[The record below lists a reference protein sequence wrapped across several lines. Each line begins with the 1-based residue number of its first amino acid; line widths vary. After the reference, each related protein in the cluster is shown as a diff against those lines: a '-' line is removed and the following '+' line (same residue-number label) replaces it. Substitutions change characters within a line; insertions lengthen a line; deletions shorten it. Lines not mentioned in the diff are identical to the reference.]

1 MKMNKTITRVKRT
14 IAENE
19 LIPSGSSVLIAL
31 SGGADSVF
39 LTHVLKEMSAELD
52 LAIYACHVEH
62 GIRGADS
69 VRDME
74 FSRELCRS
82 LGIEFFGKSFDV
94 PGEAA
99 RLKISEEAAGRKI
112 RYEYFSEIMAEH
124 GIDLLAT
131 AHHRDDRVE
140 TIVMNMLRGS
150 GLRGFV
156 GIEYKNGS
164 VIRPLLD
171 ITKDEILEF
180 CRSEKI
186 DYCTDDTNFN
196 TEYTRN
202 KIRHELIPVLRK
214 YNPSF
219 DECIIRESCIM
230 SEEDKFIECAAA
242 SEYELLKSDRGLN
255 LEKLAGLDTA
265 IRRRVIYMYIAD
277 AKGTRRDISFE
288 DVNAVLKLC
297 ISGESGKCADIGG
310 GLRAQIS
317 YGRLYIGQEAGCG
330 DFEYRLLPGTP
341 CDVKELGIRF
351 TLAQCR
357 APDDNAIKINPFD
370 TVILRNRRPGDVFY
384 PTGMEGRKKI
394 KDYFIDKKIGRAQR
408 TRIPILVVN
417 GEIAAVVGMRADRRF
432 ADKNGGFKLLTEN

>member
-1 MKMNKTITRVKRT
+1 MNKTITRIKRT
-14 IAENE
+14 ITENN
-19 LIPSGSSVLIAL
+19 LISSGSSVLIAL

-39 LTHVLKEMSAELD
+39 LTYVLKNMSYELD
-52 LAIYACHVEH
+52 LSLYACHVEH

-74 FSRELCRS
+74 FSRKLCES

-99 RLKISEEAAGRKI
+99 RLRISEEAAGRKI
-112 RYEYFSEIMAEH
+112 RYEYFSRVLAEQ

-140 TIVMNMLRGS
+140 TIVMNMLRGA

-171 ITKDEILEF
+171 ITKDEILEY
-180 CRSEKI
+180 CRSENI
-186 DYCTDDTNFN
+186 NYCTDATNFN

-202 KIRHELIPVLRK
+202 RIRHELIPALRK

-219 DECIIRESCIM
+219 DDCIIRESSIM
-230 SEEDKFIECAAA
+230 SEEDRYLEAVAA
-242 SEYELLKSDRGLN
+242 SEYELLKSDSGLCI
-255 LEKLAGLDTA
+255 EKLMRLDTA
-265 IRRRVIYMYIAD
+265 IRRRVIYMYIAEK
-277 AKGTRRDISFE
+277 KGTRRDISFD

-297 ISGESGKCADIGG
+297 TSGKSGKCADIGG
-310 GLRAQIS
+310 ELRAQVS
-317 YGRLYIGQEAGCG
+317 YGRLYIGRDEGCA
-330 DFEYRLLPGTP
+330 DFEYRLQPGVP
-341 CDVKELGIRF
+341 CDVKELGMRF
-351 TLAQCR
+351 TLARCSG
-357 APDDNAIKINPFD
+357 PDDNAIVINPSD

-408 TRIPILVVN
+408 TKIPILVVN
-417 GEIAAVVGMRADRRF
+417 GEIAAVAGMRTDRRF
-432 ADKNGGFKLLTEN
+432 ADKNGGYKLLAEK